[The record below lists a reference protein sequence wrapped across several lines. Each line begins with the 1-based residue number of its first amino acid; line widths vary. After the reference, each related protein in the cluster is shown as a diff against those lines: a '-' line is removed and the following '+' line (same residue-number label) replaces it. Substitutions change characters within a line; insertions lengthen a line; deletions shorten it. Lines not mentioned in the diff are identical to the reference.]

1 MYPFRAEPPC
11 IGLYREYPPGAG
23 ILAIKKEGTVVSGVR
38 STEDSEKLK
47 MPKCKEKRNELKVK
61 INELNSFRAGIDCIP
76 SLHVSIW
83 KSGTNPNNSV
93 RST

>member
-47 MPKCKEKRNELKVK
+47 MPKCKEKKKR
-61 INELNSFRAGIDCIP
+61 
-76 SLHVSIW
+76 
-83 KSGTNPNNSV
+83 T
-93 RST
+93 

>member
-11 IGLYREYPPGAG
+11 IGLYREYPPPPRAG

-47 MPKCKEKRNELKVK
+47 MPKCKEKKKR
-61 INELNSFRAGIDCIP
+61 
-76 SLHVSIW
+76 
-83 KSGTNPNNSV
+83 T
-93 RST
+93 